1 MVYPTA
7 RGIPRRRIVSADN
20 ERVALLFSLEWGHFP
35 VVAVIYLRAE
45 VSTGWTLP
53 HVDWNL
59 STKKPLT
66 WKNFHRERLRCA
78 ERQSAM
84 SRADD
89 AL

>member
-53 HVDWNL
+53 HVGV
-59 STKKPLT
+59 K
-66 WKNFHRERLRCA
+66 
-78 ERQSAM
+78 RQNVCPESLIFM
-84 SRADD
+84 
-89 AL
+89 L